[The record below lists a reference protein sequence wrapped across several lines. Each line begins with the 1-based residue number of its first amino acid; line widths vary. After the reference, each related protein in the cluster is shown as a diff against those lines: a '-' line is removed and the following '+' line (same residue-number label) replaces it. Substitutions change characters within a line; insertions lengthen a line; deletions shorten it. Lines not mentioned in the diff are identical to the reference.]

1 MAGCAVLL
9 VNISCEQSSQEKDT
23 NPLQYLKEGD
33 KNMTRKFFALLLAVM
48 LLLTSMPALADGG
61 DSRLTSLTH
70 NCPNTGKML
79 PEVFNPNQ
87 LSYILT
93 VADWVSRVTFTPT
106 ADGVIYV
113 NGVQVPSGQKS
124 QVIQMT
130 DEPQQVTIQVQNG
143 TTTTYTVFLQRRP
156 SEKRT
161 RVSAGYIDEIYQK
174 NNVFYM
180 AADLVTVNYLSSKYE
195 DGNRSSFYNDS
206 AYLYKYAVNPNC
218 AFYYTSNGTTVR
230 AKDIYEFQS
239 HIKTAD
245 WGDPDMFRIVYME
258 DEIVAVLPY
267 RADY

>member
-1 MAGCAVLL
+1 
-9 VNISCEQSSQEKDT
+9 
-23 NPLQYLKEGD
+23 
-33 KNMTRKFFALLLAVM
+33 MTRKFFALLLAAV
-48 LLLTSMPALADGG
+48 LLMTSMPALADGG

-79 PEVFNPNQ
+79 PETFNPDQ

-130 DEPQQVTIQVQNG
+130 DEPQQVTIQVVNG
-143 TTTTYTVFLQRRP
+143 STTTYTVYLQRRP

-161 RVSAGYIDEIYQK
+161 RVSAGFITGMILK
-174 NNVFYM
+174 NGVPQIE
-180 AADLVTVNYLSSKYE
+180 ADLVTVNYQSNSYA
-195 DGNRSSFYNDS
+195 DGNRSTWYNDS
-206 AYLYKYAVNPNC
+206 SYLYKYPAAAHC
-218 AFYYTSNGTTVR
+218 LFYCEMEDGTVR
-230 AKDIYEFQS
+230 AVDSNEFF
-239 HIKTAD
+239 TVY
-245 WGDPDMFRIVYME
+245 DPEDLFRIIYIE

-267 RADY
+267 SADY

>member
-1 MAGCAVLL
+1 
-9 VNISCEQSSQEKDT
+9 
-23 NPLQYLKEGD
+23 
-33 KNMTRKFFALLLAVM
+33 MTRKFFALLLAAM

-161 RVSAGYIDEIYQK
+161 RV
-174 NNVFYM
+174 
-180 AADLVTVNYLSSKYE
+180 
-195 DGNRSSFYNDS
+195 
-206 AYLYKYAVNPNC
+206 
-218 AFYYTSNGTTVR
+218 
-230 AKDIYEFQS
+230 
-239 HIKTAD
+239 
-245 WGDPDMFRIVYME
+245 
-258 DEIVAVLPY
+258 
-267 RADY
+267 